1 MKTSSISILNA
12 IGNTPLVEISK
23 LNPNKKVKIF
33 AKLESFNPG
42 GSIKDRVALYMIEG
56 AERRGELTKDKI
68 ILEATSGNTGIG
80 LALVAA
86 AKGYRLCLA
95 MSEAAS
101 EERKKILKAMGAEL
115 YFTPASLGTDGAI
128 EVAYSMMRDN
138 PEKYF
143 GTDQFNNADNVAA
156 HYYGTGEEIWHQTH
170 GAGHHGRCCLG
181 NNRYSHGGIKKA

>member
-1 MKTSSISILNA
+1 VKLDVDVKRRFFDDRILQDLFEQGCMHEDF
-12 IGNTPLVEISK
+12 IDQYIECDRKTPLVEISK
-23 LNPNKKVKIF
+23 LNPNKKVKVF

-80 LALVAA
+80 LALIAA

-101 EERKKILKAMGAEL
+101 EERKKILKAMVRNYIL
-115 YFTPASLGTDGAI
+115 HRR
-128 EVAYSMMRDN
+128 V
-138 PEKYF
+138 
-143 GTDQFNNADNVAA
+143 
-156 HYYGTGEEIWHQTH
+156 
-170 GAGHHGRCCLG
+170 
-181 NNRYSHGGIKKA
+181 

>member
-12 IGNTPLVEISK
+12 IGKTPLVEISK
-23 LNPNKKVKIF
+23 LNPNKKVKVF
-33 AKLESFNPG
+33 VKLESFNPG

-80 LALVAA
+80 LALIAA

-101 EERKKILKAMGAEL
+101 EERKKILQAMGAEL
-115 YFTPASLGTDGAI
+115 
-128 EVAYSMMRDN
+128 
-138 PEKYF
+138 
-143 GTDQFNNADNVAA
+143 
-156 HYYGTGEEIWHQTH
+156 
-170 GAGHHGRCCLG
+170 
-181 NNRYSHGGIKKA
+181 